1 MVENNIEKIAE
12 ILVNK
17 LGAVNLKQEDPG
29 EDEIKVEDEYDLDIN
44 DIIEN

>member
-29 EDEIKVEDEYDLDIN
+29 EDEIKVEDEYDFDIN